1 MDRTSREVTVGM
13 AVLEELANA
22 TIAKLVPPQEGIHE
36 RYSSQSDPNNSK
48 LVSIMVI
55 SLSLASVS
63 VIAALTAFYMF
74 VRMRR
79 SFHHDLVML
88 LIQSDM
94 MKAFWLVVCPIVYF
108 AKGQI
113 HSSDTFC
120 QVSGFFLAV
129 AIEAADI
136 AALMIALH
144 TVLTLLLPHRFGAEI
159 GLYPYRR
166 VAYLC
171 WAVVPVVMASIVPI
185 SGGMFVDDGPKCY
198 LPISPTWYRL
208 TLSWIPRYIFFGIIF
223 LTYGGAYLYVRL
235 QLRQFRQ
242 FQRGVSRASG
252 RTLNTCFSGGEDH
265 QRHRESRVQSVPG
278 IPPIADHGLLAPDQA
293 DGRAAEDQGGRHF
306 STASTIAVVKH
317 PTVPKPVR
325 WAGKRSV
332 SWKPVNFNQ
341 KATPT
346 TSSGPQDVDI
356 DPIDPINNY
365 TIAESATLQPSDG
378 TQLNSSINPNSPPS
392 SSPNLSPN
400 SSPNS
405 STPSKRPSAQSS
417 SSHSRSFWRRPI
429 SLPSLASSVHNILDI
444 LRRGPPAQPG
454 PSPSSIYLPHDET
467 EAMRRSREHTQRQLR
482 LLFVYPAIYV
492 LTWVAPLVSHVLG
505 LMQRRSSGGGGG
517 SGFLATDPG
526 TPSSSLYDYDESFGL
541 QVASIASLCVGAAVD
556 CCFFSAWEKPWRHL
570 QRGFREG
577 LATRFHLRLRLPT
590 GASGARFRR
599 DSHHGGIGGGR
610 RYGGGRTR
618 EERNRDARLAQVRRD
633 REALEHLAEAAVT
646 AMRPKRAAPREWWEV
661 VDVDY
666 GGSGVGNSTTTS
678 NGQSAGPGSIHSVE
692 RE

>member
-1 MDRTSREVTVGM
+1 
-13 AVLEELANA
+13 
-22 TIAKLVPPQEGIHE
+22 
-36 RYSSQSDPNNSK
+36 
-48 LVSIMVI
+48 MVI

-63 VIAALTAFYMF
+63 VIAALTAFYI
-74 VRMRR
+74 
-79 SFHHDLVML
+79 LVML

-94 MKAFWLVVCPIVYF
+94 MKAFWLAVCPIVYF
-108 AKGQI
+108 TKGQI
-113 HSSDTFC
+113 QSSDTFC

-171 WAVVPVVMASIVPI
+171 WAVVPVVLASIVPI

-208 TLSWIPRYIFFGIIF
+208 MLSWIPRYIFFGVIF
-223 LTYGGAYLYVRL
+223 FTYGGAYLYVRL

-242 FQRGVSRASG
+242 FQRHVSRASG
-252 RTLNTCFSGGEDH
+252 RNLNTCLSGGEDRR
-265 QRHRESRVQSVPG
+265 RHRESRVQSVPA
-278 IPPIADHGLLAPDQA
+278 IPPIADHGLLTPDQT
-293 DGRAAEDQGGRHF
+293 DGTAAEDQGGRHF
-306 STASTIAVVKH
+306 STASTIAIIKH

-325 WAGKRSV
+325 WAGRGSV

-346 TSSGPQDVDI
+346 ASSGPQDVDI
-356 DPIDPINNY
+356 DPIDPIHNY
-365 TIAESATLQPSDG
+365 TTTESATLQPSEG
-378 TQLNSSINPNSPPS
+378 TQLNSSINS
-392 SSPNLSPN
+392 SA
-400 SSPNS
+400 NS

-417 SSHSRSFWRRPI
+417 SAHSWSFWRRPI

-505 LMQRRSSGGGGG
+505 LIQRRSSGGGGG
-517 SGFLATDPG
+517 SGFLATDPEP
-526 TPSSSLYDYDESFGL
+526 PSSSPYDYDEPFGL

-590 GASGARFRR
+590 GASGAHFHR
-599 DSHHGGIGGGR
+599 DHHHGGIGGGR
-610 RYGGGRTR
+610 RCGGGRTR

-646 AMRPKRAAPREWWEV
+646 AMRPKRAAPRAGGDA
-661 VDVDY
+661 VDDDY
-666 GGSGVGNSTTTS
+666 GGWGGGNSTTTS
-678 NGQSAGPGSIHSVE
+678 NRQSAGPGSIHGVE

>member
-1 MDRTSREVTVGM
+1 
-13 AVLEELANA
+13 
-22 TIAKLVPPQEGIHE
+22 
-36 RYSSQSDPNNSK
+36 
-48 LVSIMVI
+48 MVA

-94 MKAFWLVVCPIVYF
+94 MKAFWLVVSPIVYF
-108 AKGQI
+108 TGGQI
-113 HSSDTFC
+113 HWSNTFC
-120 QVSGFFLAV
+120 QVSGFFLTV

-144 TVLTLLLPHRFGAEI
+144 TALTLLLPHRFGAEI

-171 WAVVPVVMASIVPI
+171 WAVVPVVLASIVPI

-208 TLSWIPRYIFFGIIF
+208 MLSWIPRYIFFGIIF
-223 LTYGGAYLYVRL
+223 VTYGGAYLYVRL

-242 FQRGVSRASG
+242 FQRRVSRASG
-252 RTLNTCFSGGEDH
+252 RTLNTCFSGGEDRR
-265 QRHRESRVQSVPG
+265 RHRESRVHSVPA

-293 DGRAAEDQGGRHF
+293 DEMAAEDQGGRHF
-306 STASTIAVVKH
+306 STASTIAIARH

-325 WAGKRSV
+325 WAGRGSV

-346 TSSGPQDVDI
+346 TSSGPQDTDV
-356 DPIDPINNY
+356 DPIDPVHNCNI
-365 TIAESATLQPSDG
+365 TESATLQFSEG
-378 TQLNSSINPNSPPS
+378 TQLS
-392 SSPNLSPN
+392 

-405 STPSKRPSAQSS
+405 SMPSKRPSAQSPPA
-417 SSHSRSFWRRPI
+417 HSRSFRRRPI
-429 SLPSLASSVHNILDI
+429 SLPSLAPSVHNILDI

-492 LTWVAPLVSHVLG
+492 LTWVAPMVSHVLE
-505 LMQRRSSGGGGG
+505 LIQRRSSGSGGG
-517 SGFLATDPG
+517 SGFLETHPDP
-526 TPSSSLYDYDESFGL
+526 PSSSPYDYDEPFGL
-541 QVASIASLCVGAAVD
+541 QVASVASLCVGAAVD

-570 QRGFREG
+570 QSGFCEG
-577 LATRFHLRLRLPT
+577 LAARLHLRLRLPT
-590 GASGARFRR
+590 GASGAHFQR
-599 DSHHGGIGGGR
+599 DHHHGGI
-610 RYGGGRTR
+610 GGGRTR

-633 REALEHLAEAAVT
+633 REALEHMAEAAVA
-646 AMRPKRAAPREWWEV
+646 AMRPKRAAPREWWDA
-661 VDVDY
+661 VDDDY
-666 GGSGVGNSTTTS
+666 GGGGFGGTDSSER
-678 NGQSAGPGSIHSVE
+678 SAGPGSIYSVE